1 MNYESEL
8 RKNGVVILDVTSD
21 EELVQIIF
29 NNQNVSIEK
38 VVIDGRQKVILRLSS
53 IKSQEELDKLFN
65 ELNIS
70 KDFL

>member
-53 IKSQEELDKLFN
+53 IKSQEEWQ
-65 ELNIS
+65 NIERYY
-70 KDFL
+70 